1 MEKRMVIGNTIT
13 PGTVSKILW
22 HFTGG
27 PVWNNQTKKQGN
39 KPKKS
44 AAAYNN
50 LKSILKTQK
59 LRLGSY
65 KEIVKVVLPERRKYS
80 IETKTV
86 HIEKN
91 VPVTIESS
99 PVCCLSDIPAP
110 NLHYHAQRYGKFAIG
125 FHRNAIT
132 KAGFNPVFYT
142 LEDTPIIRS
151 IYEGFSSIKLPD
163 LDTIRGRA
171 LSISEQASEIE
182 DVLDNICISDDIWE
196 IENEIDTIKSC
207 LTSAKQ
213 SLEDFIAFVKTFN
226 RKEFGTIYCE
236 REWRSTSEYSFGVDD
251 IAMIVLPKT
260 IGNIKYFKNFV
271 ERVLP
276 RLKLPRRI
284 PIVPWD
290 YLVEY

>member
-1 MEKRMVIGNTIT
+1 MVIGNNIT

-27 PVWNNQTKKQGN
+27 PNWNNQTKKQGN

-44 AAAYNN
+44 ATAYDN
-50 LKSILKTQK
+50 LKSILKTQN
-59 LRLGSY
+59 LCLGSY
-65 KEIVKVVLPERRKYS
+65 KEIVKVVLPERRKYN

-151 IYEGFSSIKLPD
+151 IYEGFSSIEYPSPEFVFE
-163 LDTIRGRA
+163 A
-171 LSISEQASEIE
+171 VSSISDQVSDIE
-182 DVLDNICISDDIWE
+182 DVYDNIDISSEIMV
-196 IENEIDTIKSC
+196 IENEIDTIESS
-207 LTSAKQ
+207 LTDAKQ
-213 SLEDFIAFVKTFN
+213 TLKNFIAFVKTFN

-236 REWRSTSEYSFGVDD
+236 REWRSTSEYSFGIDD

-260 IGNIKYFKNFV
+260 IGSTKYFKNFV

-276 RLKLPRRI
+276 KLKLPRRI

>member
-1 MEKRMVIGNTIT
+1 MVIGNIIT

-27 PVWNNQTKKQGN
+27 PNWNNQTKINGN

-44 AAAYNN
+44 AFAYRN
-50 LKSILKTQK
+50 LKSILKTQT

-65 KEIVKVVLPERRKYS
+65 KEIVKVILPKRRKYN
-80 IETKTV
+80 IETKTA

-142 LEDTPIIRS
+142 LEDTPIVRS
-151 IYEGFSSIKLPD
+151 IYEGFSSIESSYPE
-163 LDTIRGRA
+163 TIIYAVNSMRDQVA
-171 LSISEQASEIE
+171 DIE
-182 DVLDNICISDDIWE
+182 DVFDNIDISTEIIE
-196 IENEIDTIKSC
+196 IEEEIFAIESC
-207 LTSAKQ
+207 LTNAKQ

-260 IGNIKYFKNFV
+260 IGSTKYFKNFV

-276 RLKLPRRI
+276 KLKLPRRI